1 MNELLRS
8 VITHREI
15 TFADSCGTEYRFT
28 VKGGMVN
35 LHTKD
40 PANRHFRNALSMDEQ
55 EFIEMF
61 GAALSYVGDK

>member
-1 MNELLRS
+1 MKELLRS
-8 VITHREI
+8 IVSHREI
-15 TFADSCGTEYRFT
+15 KFADSYGTEYRFT
-28 VKGGMVN
+28 VKDGMVN

-40 PANRHFRNALSMDEQ
+40 PTSRHFRKALSMDEQ